1 MIVSLTEEYA
11 RHVVD
16 NMVDDDVAE
25 ILETHWLDSTE
36 GFAEICM
43 GSPGP
48 SWAALA
54 NDGEPVAIGGMSLF
68 YPNVATLWLVGT
80 KRLPECAV
88 AISRMAKKS
97 ISGALRDGQLHRVH
111 AFADSRHKRTHPWLR
126 AIGLKD
132 ETPLPKWGKTGAD
145 FIMFSA
151 TR

>member
-11 RHVVD
+11 RHVVA
-16 NMVDDDVAE
+16 NMVEDDVAE
-25 ILETHWLDSTE
+25 ILETHWLDTTE
-36 GFAEICM
+36 GFAEVCLS
-43 GSPGP
+43 SPGP

-54 NDGEPVAIGGMSLF
+54 KDGEAVAIGGMSLF

-88 AISRMAKKS
+88 SISRMAKNS
-97 ISGALRDGQLHRVH
+97 IREALGSGQLHRVH
-111 AFADSRHKRTHPWLR
+111 ALADARHKRTHPWLR
-126 AIGLKD
+126 AIGLND

-145 FIMFSA
+145 FILFSA